1 MNKLDK
7 LRVRQSFSAAV
18 DSYDSMAGLQQQVAR
33 NLVQQTGVP
42 HAAERILDL
51 GCGTGFLSHLL
62 LEKTAVSQLWVVDI
76 ALPMLNKTR
85 HKTVVK
91 EVIPVC
97 ADAEALPFLT
107 STFSHIYSSLALQW
121 CPNLPDVLKDLNR
134 VLVDSGRLCFATFG
148 PATLQELKQ
157 AWRQVDDYSHVND
170 FYSESEIRQWLKMA
184 GFKQVNMHSVIYRNQ
199 YPDVMSLMKELKGI
213 GARNALSGRNRKLT
227 TRSQLQK
234 MIRHYPQ
241 HEDGSVNAS
250 YEIIFV
256 NAVSA

>member
-1 MNKLDK
+1 MNELDK
-7 LRVRQSFSAAV
+7 LRVRRSFSAAV
-18 DSYDSMAGLQQQVAR
+18 DSYDSMAGLQRQVAR
-33 NLVQQTGVP
+33 ELLVYSNIAAT
-42 HAAERILDL
+42 AERVLDL

-62 LEKTAVSQLWVVDI
+62 LEKTEAGQLWVMDI

-85 HKTVVK
+85 HKMATK
-91 EVIPVC
+91 DVIPVC

-121 CPNLPDVLKDLNR
+121 CPNLSAVLKGLNR
-134 VLVDSGRLCFATFG
+134 ILVKPGHLSFATFG

-170 FYSESEIRQWLKMA
+170 FYSEPEIRQWLKMA
-184 GFKQVNMHSVIYRNQ
+184 GFKQIHMHSVIYRNH

-213 GARNALSGRNRKLT
+213 GARNALVGRNRKLT
-227 TRSQLQK
+227 TRNQLEK
-234 MIRHYPQ
+234 MMQNYPL
-241 HEDGSVNAS
+241 ENDGRVVAS

-256 NAVSA
+256 RAVVA